1 MSPKS
6 TELPVV
12 DMVMNDIALTKF
24 EPGDGLFHPAIIP
37 LVVELTV
44 DNP

>member
-12 DMVMNDIALTKF
+12 DMVMNDIALTR
-24 EPGDGLFHPAIIP
+24 PGFVPPAIIP

-44 DNP
+44 DSP